1 MDRVEE
7 LNDRIWSRNVPD
19 KALAANFDPRPMST
33 KYAHFGI
40 LDRRG
45 IATIPISET
54 VAHTVGTNFNP
65 GTHRAPPGSII
76 RDVNI
81 ETTLRNQY
89 DVLRHGD
96 NYSEYVPSSQ
106 SDLFV
111 VNVPSSSTGNG
122 LLNHPDL
129 FKQERHSTF
138 RAKAFSQDIGGLTFG
153 NNTRVQL
160 RNML

>member
-1 MDRVEE
+1 MDLRVEE
-7 LNDRIWSRNVPD
+7 LNERIWSRNVPD
-19 KALAANFDPRPMST
+19 KALAANFDPRPTST
-33 KYAHFGI
+33 KYSHFGI

-45 IATIPISET
+45 ITTVPMMET
-54 VAHTVGTNFNP
+54 TAHTVGTNFNP

-76 RDVNI
+76 RDVDI

-96 NYSEYVPSSQ
+96 NFSAYVPSSN
-106 SDLFV
+106 SDLFI
-111 VNVPSSSTGNG
+111 VNVASSSTGNG
-122 LLNHPDL
+122 LVSHPGL
-129 FKQERHSTF
+129 FQQHSHSNF
-138 RAKAFSQDIGGLTFG
+138 RAEAFSGDLTFG